1 MKNLLLKA
9 LPMSLCLSATATY
22 AATAGKII
30 FTCKQE
36 ATAGESDGT
45 DNPDT
50 THENGIKIT
59 AKANGKFK
67 LERFDDWERDED
79 HIVVDNLDC
88 KFTSSL
94 WTCQKSEES
103 CFLMQ
108 KSGQG
113 SFMTYH
119 MRYQNDCGDNGDAA
133 GMSANEYD
141 VENCTLSA
149 HPLRVTTYKDA
160 WDED

>member
-1 MKNLLLKA
+1 MKNLLLKT
-9 LPMSLCLSATATY
+9 LPMSLCLSANATY
-22 AATAGKII
+22 AATAGQVI
-30 FTCKQE
+30 FTCKE
-36 ATAGESDGT
+36 EDTVGDDSDS
-45 DNPDT
+45 P
-50 THENGIKIT
+50 THENGITIT

-67 LERFDDWERDED
+67 LERFDDWEHKDPYL
-79 HIVVDNLDC
+79 VADNLDC
-88 KFTSSL
+88 TFTSSL

-119 MRYQNDCGDNGDAA
+119 MRYQNNCGDNGDAA